1 MSEEVVFVRRASG
14 LIRELGWF
22 DIAIWAL
29 ATPAASGM
37 TYYAVK
43 ILGDPSAYG
52 GNIALAF
59 FIAGLMFL
67 PLVIGFALIVASFP
81 RSGSLYVFVS
91 RTIHPVLGFIP
102 FWYFVIG
109 GGAAIAS
116 GFLLFIGIKA
126 LSGPIVVA
134 GLASGSTDLINIGEA
149 LINPI
154 NQMIIAMILVAVIWA
169 INYTGMRVIKWV
181 MRILTITPLTVTVAI
196 LIALLT
202 LGPNGGVARFDA
214 IYGQGASEKIMQAA
228 FNESVA
234 KSYEISILTPNDLWA
249 GTYGMLLWT
258 LWAWTGLEIVTFVGS
273 EVKDPSRSYLRG
285 YAIGFTLVMILY
297 LANAAILPWVFNYN
311 FLAAYS
317 YLKYTGEEMKKDI
330 VRDLLGGKPAPDAS
344 VPFYAAIA
352 FSNVAVALL
361 IGLAYF
367 LWYLNTVIPIW
378 VGGVRGLFAMA
389 FDRILPEK
397 ISEVSARWAAPTWA
411 NHITA
416 LLALFGA
423 FMSLLEN
430 MGFEAAK
437 ALISFLDFSVFLF
450 VWPTGLALML
460 VPWWRPELFERM
472 IFPSKILASAVG
484 AIVFALGWFFM
495 IITSYSNPMIVLI
508 NILVG
513 LIGLIIFTAMSARN
527 RARGIDPSKIYTQ
540 IPPA

>member
-1 MSEEVVFVRRASG
+1 MGEEIVFVRRASG

-37 TYYAVK
+37 TYYTVK

-52 GNIALAF
+52 GNIVLAF

-67 PLVIGFALIVASFP
+67 PLVIGFALIVASYP

-91 RTIHPVLGFIP
+91 RTIHPVLGFLP
-102 FWYFVIG
+102 FWYFIVG
-109 GGAAIAS
+109 GGSAIAS
-116 GFLLFIGIKA
+116 GFLLFIGVKA
-126 LSGPIVVA
+126 LSGSLVVA
-134 GLASGSTDLINIGEA
+134 GLSSGREDLISLGEA
-149 LINPI
+149 FTNPI

-169 INYTGMRVIKWV
+169 INYMGMKIIKWV
-181 MRILTITPLTVTVAI
+181 MRIMTLLPLTVTVVV

-202 LGPNGGVARFDA
+202 LGPGGGVSRFDY
-214 IYGQGASEKIMQAA
+214 IFGAGVSDKIMQAA
-228 FNESVA
+228 YNETIA
-234 KSYEISILTPNDLWA
+234 KSYGISILTPNDVLT

-285 YAIGFTLVMILY
+285 YAVGFIMVMILY

-317 YLKYTGEEMKKDI
+317 YLKYEHEDVLKSI
-330 VRDLLGGKPAPDAS
+330 LQGKPAPDAS

-352 FSNVAVALL
+352 FSNPIIAIV

-367 LWYLNTVIPIW
+367 LWYFNTVIPIW
-378 VGGVRGLFAMA
+378 VGGVRGFFAMA
-389 FDRILPEK
+389 FDRALPEK
-397 ISEVSARWAAPTWA
+397 IAEVSPRWAAPTWA
-411 NHITA
+411 NHVTA

-423 FMSLLEN
+423 FMTLLEN
-430 MGFEAAK
+430 MGYGLAT

-450 VWPTGLALML
+450 VWPVGLALML

-472 IFPSKILASAVG
+472 VFPSKILATAVG
-484 AIVFALGWFFM
+484 TIIFGLGWFFM
-495 IITSYSNPMIVLI
+495 ILTSYTEPMIVLI

-513 LIGLIIFTAMSARN
+513 VIGLLIFTYMAARN
-527 RARGIDPSKIYTQ
+527 RARGIDPSKIYAQ